1 MRKTLIVAACLL
13 VSIGLGHR
21 ALAQEQEIDVPA
33 DAVAESE
40 PLLSGW
46 TFGLSGGWD
55 ENTPVITMPTYADKL
70 QYLKNSGSTF
80 GITAKYAFTKWLYGR
95 ADVMWVQKNYKMN
108 RIAEG
113 TSSAILNGEYTN
125 NYLSVPVM
133 AMVSFGYDFRI
144 FAYFGV
150 YMGYWNSGHR
160 KGNSFSMNYLLY
172 GDLSSTEY
180 DEGWGFDNTRDNR
193 FDGGLVF
200 GGGVAYTFL
209 QHYEVSAEAR
219 YYYGLT
225 DVQKDYMANRIPHYN
240 STLAVQ
246 FGAANKF

>member
-13 VSIGLGHR
+13 VSMGFGHR
-21 ALAQEQEIDVPA
+21 ALAQKTDVAA
-33 DAVAESE
+33 DTVVPSK
-40 PLLSGW
+40 PILQGW
-46 TFGLSGGWD
+46 TFGLTGGWD

-80 GITAKYAFTKWLYGR
+80 GITAKYAFTNWLYGR
-95 ADVMWVQKNYKMN
+95 ADVLWVQKNYKMN

-133 AMVSFGYDFRI
+133 AMVSFGYDFRV
-144 FAYFGV
+144 FAYFGG
-150 YMGYWNSGHR
+150 YAGYWNSGRR

-172 GDLSSTEY
+172 GDLASTEY

-200 GGGVAYTFL
+200 GGGAAYTFL

-225 DVQKDYMANRIPHYN
+225 DIQKDYMANRIPHYN

-246 FGAANKF
+246 FGAAYKF